1 MRGSLLPGVLGHN
14 GAVLFGKKRVQRITV
29 GLIVGL
35 VVLSLALTLVGG
47 ALAAPRP
54 EPTGAGAVPPVAEG
68 TTTPSVPGIVSTD
81 DPKPV
86 TETPQGTSTQV
97 TDEEHIGGLI
107 AYLVFMLAGVL
118 LLLRG
123 KRRERQ
129 AQAEEGRSESI
140 LSLP

>member
-1 MRGSLLPGVLGHN
+1 M
-14 GAVLFGKKRVQRITV
+14 
-29 GLIVGL
+29 
-35 VVLSLALTLVGG
+35 
-47 ALAAPRP
+47 PR
-54 EPTGAGAVPPVAEG
+54 PPVAEG

-129 AQAEEGRSESI
+129 AQAEEEQVRVDFVAP
-140 LSLP
+140 LTPC

>member
-1 MRGSLLPGVLGHN
+1 MRHN
-14 GAVLFGKKRVQRITV
+14 GRVLGKKRLQRITV

-47 ALAAPRP
+47 ALAAPI
-54 EPTGAGAVPPVAEG
+54 PTAGVADGSAHVAEE
-68 TTTPSVPGIVSTD
+68 TPTPTVPGIVSTD

-86 TETPQGTSTQV
+86 TRTPQGTSTQV

-107 AYLVFMLAGVL
+107 AYIVFMLAGVL

-123 KRRERQ
+123 KRRERRER
-129 AQAEEGRSESI
+129 AKESESEAI
-140 LSLP
+140 LSRP

>member
-47 ALAAPRP
+47 ALAAPRS

-68 TTTPSVPGIVSTD
+68 TTTPSGIVSTD
-81 DPKPV
+81 NPKPV

-107 AYLVFMLAGVL
+107 AYIVFMLAGVL

>member
-1 MRGSLLPGVLGHN
+1 MGHN

-29 GLIVGL
+29 GVIVGL

-47 ALAAPRP
+47 ALAAPGTVP
-54 EPTGAGAVPPVAEG
+54 SGAGALPPGAEE
-68 TTTPSVPGIVSTD
+68 TTTPPVPGILSTD
-81 DPKPV
+81 NPKPV

-123 KRRERQ
+123 NRRERRER
-129 AQAEEGRSESI
+129 AEESRSESI
-140 LSLP
+140 LSRP

>member
-1 MRGSLLPGVLGHN
+1 MRGSLLPHGLGHN

-29 GLIVGL
+29 GVIVGL

-47 ALAAPRP
+47 ALAAPGP
-54 EPTGAGAVPPVAEG
+54 APSGAGAFPPGAEA
-68 TTTPSVPGIVSTD
+68 TTTPPVPGIVSTD
-81 DPKPV
+81 NPKPV

-129 AQAEEGRSESI
+129 AQAEESRSESI